1 MIKEFKKHLS
11 LIFKKIFKRIF
22 EEKIHKELTLKAKI
36 LSFKNKSLKS
46 IKDLS
51 EVEFQVYSQWG
62 EDGIIDWLINK
73 FPEISKSF
81 LEIGTENYKESNTRF
96 LLSNNNWNGFLIE
109 ADKAAVKDI
118 KSQRIFWK
126 HNLRVENEFI
136 TKDNINEIVKK
147 INVPKKLGLLS
158 LDIDGVD
165 YWILNNL
172 SFLEPSI
179 VVCEYN
185 SLFGQKKSV
194 TVPYKKNFIR
204 SEEHYSN
211 LYYGASIKAFIDMMK
226 KKNYFFIGTNSAGN
240 NAFFIEKK
248 LWNKARKFIIEKKV
262 FVSKFRESR
271 NAKGKLNF
279 LDKKKCLEVI
289 KNKHMIDLKD
299 NRKKRIH
306 ELKLFN

>member
-1 MIKEFKKHLS
+1 MIKEFKKYLS
-11 LIFKKIFKRIF
+11 LIFKIIF

-226 KKNYFFIGTNSAGN
+226 KKNYFLIGTNSAGN